1 MSEEIGETIEASGEV
16 ETTETVEAS
25 EPEISETV
33 EETVEEPE
41 VVEET
46 PEFSFDGWDGAF
58 ESLPD
63 TYQPVYTNIHNRVQS
78 EIESLRNSL
87 TADRELYQA
96 LLDGEDIGQ
105 QAREEL
111 AAAKKELEKFQGGQT
126 DWEKQKSEYESQIA
140 EYISQAEEREKA
152 EHAEANRWA
161 QEFETKHRDL
171 LGVPESREK
180 FLQFLNGGFTP
191 EISISLAKETN
202 EDVINSTVSYAAQGV
217 PEHYALRMARADHG
231 RPETEAAKPRAS
243 AQITAGATA
252 STNVPDSAEKGV
264 SDKTFNIQDARKLA
278 VSRAF
283 KRRTG

>member
-1 MSEEIGETIEASGEV
+1 MSEEIGETVEASGEV
-16 ETTETVEAS
+16 EATETIEASESESVESSEETTETAEPLEA
-25 EPEISETV
+25 EPA
-33 EETVEEPE
+33 
-41 VVEET
+41 
-46 PEFSFDGWDGAF
+46 FSFDGWDGSI
-58 ESLPD
+58 ERLPSD
-63 TYQPVYTNIHNRVQS
+63 YHPVYTNIHNRVQS

-87 TADRELYQA
+87 TSDRELYQA
-96 LLDGEDIGQ
+96 LLEGEDIGQ

-111 AAAKKELEKFQGGQT
+111 AAARKELESIKGGQT
-126 DWEKQKSEYESQIA
+126 NWETEKANYEARIAEFESQAQERQTA
-140 EYISQAEEREKA
+140 EQAEA
-152 EHAEANRWA
+152 SRWA

-180 FLQFLNGGFTP
+180 FLEYLNAGFAP
-191 EISISLAKETN
+191 ETSISLAKEPN
-202 EDVINSTVSYAAQGV
+202 EAIVHSAVSYVVQGV

-231 RPETEAAKPRAS
+231 RPQTEAAKPRAS

-264 SDKTFNIQDARKLA
+264 SDKTFNIQDARKMA